1 MDSKAEEN
9 REIEAEEALL
19 DKAKRY
25 QRIHLKLRVIK
36 GILWIAFLLII
47 LLTGASIKLRDT
59 TLAINS
65 NPWLVVALYFL
76 ALSISAELLFLPL
89 SYYTG
94 FLLEHR
100 FGLSTESRLAWAKD
114 YLKALAIS
122 LALSLLLVE
131 ALYYLLREGGRWWW
145 LMAAIGFTLFFIL
158 LARITPIILLPLF
171 FKLKCLEDKEL
182 NDRLMQLAEK
192 VGVRIIGVMEMD
204 LSRKS
209 KTANAA
215 LAGLG
220 SSRRIILSDTLL
232 SNFNPNEIETVM
244 AHEFGHYVYSHLW
257 KGIFLQAGFSLIG
270 FYLIH
275 ILLGSFIE
283 HFNFHSKADVAS
295 FPLLILI
302 ALALGLLLMPW
313 ANAFSRRQERKAD
326 RFVLE
331 KTKKPRA
338 FISAMKVLAKLN
350 LSDPQPHPLVEFIF
364 YSHPSIGKRIE
375 MAEKF
380 YKKKEN
386 SPFSL

>member
-1 MDSKAEEN
+1 MQSKGEDS
-9 REIEAEEALL
+9 RERESEEAFLA
-19 DKAKRY
+19 KAKRY

-36 GILWIAFLLII
+36 GIIWIAFLLII
-47 LLTGASIKLRDT
+47 LLTGISIILRDT
-59 TLAINS
+59 AASINP

-76 ALSISAELLFLPL
+76 ALSLSAELLFLPL
-89 SYYTG
+89 SYYSG

-100 FGLSTESRLAWAKD
+100 FGLSTESRLGWAKD

-122 LALSLLLVE
+122 LALSLLVVE
-131 ALYYLLREGGRWWW
+131 ALYYLLREGGKWWW
-145 LMAAIGFTLFFIL
+145 LMAAFGFTLFFIL
-158 LARITPIILLPLF
+158 LAKITPIILLPLF
-171 FKLKCLEDKEL
+171 FKLKPLDDKEL
-182 NDRLMQLAEK
+182 NERLLGLAEK
-192 VGVRIIGVMEMD
+192 VGVRIIGVTEMD

-232 SNFNPNEIETVM
+232 RNFNPDEIETVM

-257 KGIFLQAGFSLIG
+257 KGIFIQSGFSLIC

-275 ILLGSFIE
+275 ILLGNFIKY
-283 HFNFHSKADVAS
+283 FNFHSKANVAS

-302 ALALGLLLMPW
+302 ALALGFLLMPW
-313 ANAFSRRQERKAD
+313 ANVYSRRQERKAD
-326 RFVLE
+326 RFALE

-338 FISAMKVLAKLN
+338 FISAMKMLSKLN

-364 YSHPSIGKRIE
+364 YSHPSIGRRIKI
-375 MAEKF
+375 AEKF
-380 YKKKEN
+380 YQKKAD
-386 SPFSL
+386 SPFLL